1 MGWGRMLLLG
11 NWGQQ
16 MDIEDQR
23 KELEALRHQ
32 LAGQRHSTDTGGLI
46 ALERENAELRLY
58 VAAIV
63 RYLVA
68 KGSIDPSEFGSRI
81 VFWGGGCDT
90 QHVLGKSSPEEIRQH
105 VRERLKVFAPGG
117 GYVFTQVHNV
127 QPDIPSENVIAMFDA
142 AREFGTY
149 RT

>member
-23 KELEALRHQ
+23 KELQALRHQ
-32 LAGQRHSTDTGGLI
+32 LARPSRSTDTGRLI

-63 RYLVA
+63 RYLAA
-68 KGSIDPSEFGSRI
+68 KGSIDPSEFG
-81 VFWGGGCDT
+81 
-90 QHVLGKSSPEEIRQH
+90 VLVNEIDREDGRQDGRFEGK
-105 VRERLKVFAPGG
+105 VL
-117 GYVFTQVHNV
+117 
-127 QPDIPSENVIAMFDA
+127 
-142 AREFGTY
+142 
-149 RT
+149 